1 VERISVE
8 VIYHD
13 QSKVIYERGSSGD
26 WFYTEKVPDEKQN
39 KSPLLSKYEE
49 VVSGSSIT
57 HALELLIKLLDID
70 PMGRKSL

>member
-1 VERISVE
+1 MERIRIE

-13 QSKVIYERGSSGD
+13 DSKAVYDRDHNGD

-49 VVSGSSIT
+49 VVHLSSI
-57 HALELLIKLLDID
+57 HLVLELLIKLLDID
-70 PMGRKSL
+70 PLGRKSL